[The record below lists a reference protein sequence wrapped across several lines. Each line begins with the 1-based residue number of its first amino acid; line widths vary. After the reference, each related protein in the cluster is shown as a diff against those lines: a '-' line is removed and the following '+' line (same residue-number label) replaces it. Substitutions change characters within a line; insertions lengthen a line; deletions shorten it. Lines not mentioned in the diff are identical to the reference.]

1 MFGKKV
7 AVIAAVALFA
17 ATPLTLASCKK
28 SALARQYLCMGT
40 AAELCVSGMGE
51 EEFTALSDEV
61 GEFLFAAENSL
72 SATRSFSAV
81 SKFNAAA
88 AGEEVEI
95 DQTSYAVFSLAIE
108 MCELTG
114 GAYNPAVYYSVQ
126 AYGFGA
132 LSTTRPTTAE
142 ELPKKEELDKY
153 VSLSAHFTEIVLSE
167 KDGKYYA
174 TKPDFTVTTE
184 EGELPLKVDLGGI
197 GKGWCADR
205 VNEMLEDR
213 GVEYGYF
220 SFGGSTMA
228 LKKFAGGD
236 KNYTVGPRDPESLQ
250 NSYLTFKCADVRL
263 STSALYERKYSVEG
277 EEYWHIMNPFTGGP
291 ARTGI
296 SSVTITGG
304 NAAKCDALT
313 TALFSMGKEGA
324 VQFINDNL
332 GEYFV
337 VILLFE
343 GGQGKIITNRPD
355 DVTVPKGG
363 YTVIN
368 TMDGNRIVLD

>member
-1 MFGKKV
+1 MLGKKV
-7 AVIAAVALFA
+7 VFIAAVALLA
-17 ATPLTLASCKK
+17 ATPLSLASCKK

-40 AAELCVSGMGE
+40 AAELCVSGMAE
-51 EEFTALSDEV
+51 EEFAALSEEV

-72 SATRSFSAV
+72 SAARSFSKVTA
-81 SKFNAAA
+81 FNEAE

-132 LSTTRPTTAE
+132 LSTARPTAAE
-142 ELPKKEELDKY
+142 ELPTEAELEKY
-153 VSLSAHFTEIVLSE
+153 VSLSSHFTEIVLSQ
-167 KDGKYYA
+167 KGGKYYA

-205 VNEMLEDR
+205 VNEMLDER
-213 GVEYGYF
+213 GVEHGYF

-236 KNYTVGPRDPESLQ
+236 GRYTVGPRDPEDLQ
-250 NSYLTFKCADVRL
+250 NSYITFKCADTRL
-263 STSALYERKYSVEG
+263 STSALYERKYSVAG
-277 EEYWHIMNPFTGGP
+277 QEYWHIMDPFTGAP
-291 ARTGI
+291 MRTEI
-296 SSVTITGG
+296 SSVTITGESG
-304 NAAKCDALT
+304 AKCDALT

-324 VQFINDNL
+324 VRFINDNL

-337 VILLFE
+337 VMLLIE
-343 GGQGKIITNRPD
+343 NGQGKIITNRPEE
-355 DVTVPKGG
+355 VTVPKGG

-368 TMDGNRIVLD
+368 TVDGNRIVLD